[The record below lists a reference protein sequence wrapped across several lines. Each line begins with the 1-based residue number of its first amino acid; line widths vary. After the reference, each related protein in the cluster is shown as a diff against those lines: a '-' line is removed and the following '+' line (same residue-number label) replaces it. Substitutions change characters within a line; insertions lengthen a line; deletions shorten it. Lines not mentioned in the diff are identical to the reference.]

1 MSDEADFPSPDDL
14 SVLEFLALGTRG
26 RAPSV
31 LRMERLRDITMD
43 ELRAMTVPG
52 EAPAGPLLQKV
63 RQIHHLQARLLSEG
77 RTQTEVAA
85 LCGTSIN
92 RLSMLQKDP
101 MFQELIEYYRR
112 QGEHAFVEVK
122 EKLGVLGTMA
132 TEELIERLDEKPE
145 SFSNDVLMRL
155 GTFALDRSI
164 APGPA
169 AAAGPAQVTMVFAG
183 MSGGP
188 PAFSGPPPNPQA
200 LPAPSASPLL
210 SQTPEPPAFGGP
222 LPMLGPAPA
231 PPQTPEPKAPLALE
245 KGPPEAGGT

>member
-1 MSDEADFPSPDDL
+1 MSDKDDFPASDDL

-26 RAPSV
+26 RAPTV
-31 LRMERLRDITMD
+31 LHMERLRDVTME
-43 ELRAMTVPG
+43 ELRAMTVRG
-52 EAPAGPLLQKV
+52 EAPPGPLLQKV

-77 RTQTEVAA
+77 RTLAEVAA
-85 LCGTSIN
+85 LCGTSAA
-92 RLSMLQKDP
+92 RLSTLQKDP

-145 SFSNDVLMRL
+145 SFSNETLMRL

-164 APGPA
+164 APGPV

-183 MSGGP
+183 MNPAASPPSTLGP
-188 PAFSGPPPNPQA
+188 ASAPPQA
-200 LPAPSASPLL
+200 SNQQTLPAPPLL
-210 SQTPEPPAFGGP
+210 S
-222 LPMLGPAPA
+222 
-231 PPQTPEPKAPLALE
+231 QTPEPKAPLALE
-245 KGPPEAGGT
+245 KDPSKTGDA

>member
-1 MSDEADFPSPDDL
+1 MSSKDDFPEPSAPPADFPSSDDL

-26 RAPSV
+26 RAPTV
-31 LRMERLRDITMD
+31 LRMERLRDITME
-43 ELRAMTVPG
+43 ELRAMTVRG
-52 EAPAGPLLQKV
+52 EAPPGPLLQKV

-77 RTQTEVAA
+77 RTLTEVAG
-85 LCGTSIN
+85 LCGTSAV

-145 SFSNDVLMRL
+145 SFSNETLMRL

-169 AAAGPAQVTMVFAG
+169 TAAAPSQVTMVFAG
-183 MSGGP
+183 MS
-188 PAFSGPPPNPQA
+188 PAFGGASPNPQT
-200 LPAPSASPLL
+200 LPAPSAPLL
-210 SQTPEPPAFGGP
+210 
-222 LPMLGPAPA
+222 
-231 PPQTPEPKAPLALE
+231 PPQTPPLPLQSPEPKAPLALE
-245 KGPPEAGGT
+245 KGPPKAGDA

>member
-1 MSDEADFPSPDDL
+1 MSDKDDFPAPAPPADFPSPAPSEDFPSSDDL

-26 RAPSV
+26 RAPTV
-31 LRMERLRDITMD
+31 LHMERLRDVTME
-43 ELRAMTVPG
+43 ELRAMTVRG
-52 EAPAGPLLQKV
+52 EAPPGPLLQKV

-77 RTQTEVAA
+77 RTLAEVAA
-85 LCGTSIN
+85 LCGTSAA
-92 RLSMLQKDP
+92 RLSTLQKDP

-145 SFSNDVLMRL
+145 SFSNETLMRL

-164 APGPA
+164 APGPV

-183 MSGGP
+183 MNGGP
-188 PAFSGPPPNPQA
+188 SAPLLPPQTP
-200 LPAPSASPLL
+200 PLL
-210 SQTPEPPAFGGP
+210 SQS
-222 LPMLGPAPA
+222 
-231 PPQTPEPKAPLALE
+231 PEPKAPLALE
-245 KGPPEAGGT
+245 KDPPKAGGT